1 MTILALLAALATA
14 VCWAVAPF
22 IGFPMTKSHG
32 SFAFARVR
40 TLFAAGMLLILL
52 PLYAP
57 IGEWGGAM
65 PVAPLLLFAASGIV
79 GIIAGDA
86 LYFAGM
92 RRLGPRRNGML
103 FAAHAPFAF
112 LYAAVFIGEI
122 PSLLGV
128 LGCAATIG
136 GIVLA
141 IRYAGDEKSFRDE
154 TNRFEVTEGSLPAAV
169 AIGLGAAAFQA
180 LALVMVRH
188 GMANFAGGGGDEP
201 DPIFAAA
208 IRIFAAALIVAP
220 ATAMPF
226 AALRPRR
233 RPNLEFTVRAAA
245 TGFIAMVLGISLLT
259 FALAQDVQAGI
270 ISSLSATSPVM
281 VVFIQWALTKKRP
294 RAAAFA
300 GAAAAVAGIAMLSA
314 AAPL

>member
-32 SFAFARVR
+32 SFAFARAR

-128 LGCAATIG
+128 FGCAATIG

-141 IRYAGDEKSFRDE
+141 IRYAGTEKSFRDE

-188 GMANFAGGGGDEP
+188 GMANFAGGGDEP

-220 ATAMPF
+220 AAAMPF

-233 RPNLEFTVRAAA
+233 RPDLEFTVRAAA

-259 FALAQDVQAGI
+259 YALAQDVQAGI

>member
-141 IRYAGDEKSFRDE
+141 IRYAGTEKSFRDE